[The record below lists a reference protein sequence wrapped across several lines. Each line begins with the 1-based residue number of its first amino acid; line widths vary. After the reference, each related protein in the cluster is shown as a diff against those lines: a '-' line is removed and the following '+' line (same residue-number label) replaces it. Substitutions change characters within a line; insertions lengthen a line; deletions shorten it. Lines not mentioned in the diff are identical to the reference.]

1 MRKIYL
7 LLLCVPLLFLLQSC
21 YIKERPNMSF
31 LTSSSLGS
39 EAEIVSLKVPM
50 FLVKTFVAKERNK
63 DDDETLQLLIK
74 KIKGVKVMTLNNA
87 RSNEGIRQDFRNFL
101 EKERMEEYASIFS
114 DGDRISINGFMKK
127 DKVTKLMLG
136 ISSDDGE
143 HVFVEIK
150 GNFTMDEIGQA
161 VNSYERK

>member
-1 MRKIYL
+1 MRKTYL

-21 YIKERPNMSF
+21 YIKQSPNMNF

-50 FLVKTFVAKERNK
+50 FLVKTFVIKEKNK
-63 DDDETLQLLIK
+63 DDEILQLLTK

-87 RSNEGIRQDFRNFL
+87 RNDEGIRKDFRNFL
-101 EKERMEEYASIFS
+101 KKERMEEYASIVS

-150 GNFTMDEIGQA
+150 GKFTLSEIADAVQA
-161 VNSYERK
+161 YQ